1 MASLAHKRKLTENF
15 TTWLQYRRN
24 RIPLKTK
31 KNSRIGKTMRYNRP
45 YRKLWELDDDH
56 FECLW

>member
-15 TTWLQYRRN
+15 TTWLQYRWN

-31 KNSRIGKTMRYNRP
+31 KKNRIGKILRYNRP
-45 YRKLWELDDDH
+45 HRKLWELDHDYYQ
-56 FECLW
+56 